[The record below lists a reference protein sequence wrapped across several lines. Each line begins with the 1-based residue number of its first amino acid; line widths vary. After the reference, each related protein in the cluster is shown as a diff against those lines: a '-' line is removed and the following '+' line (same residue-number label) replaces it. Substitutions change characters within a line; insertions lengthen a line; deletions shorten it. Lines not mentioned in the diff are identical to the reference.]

1 MFKPLFKGALVRLAA
16 AQPDDAACFARW
28 SDNDEYMRL
37 LDDDP
42 VRPQSPESFGPMSA
56 GDYFFTLRTLDDNK
70 LIGFVALFNI
80 KWGSQSAEM
89 AMGIGETDYWGKGYG
104 SDGLRLLLNYAFN
117 ELNLY
122 RVGLTVLD
130 YNSRAI
136 KAYERAGFVR
146 EGVKRQAVL
155 RESQRYDLVCYSL
168 LRDEWLARPS
178 GMLP

>member
-1 MFKPLFKGALVRLAA
+1 MFKPLVKGALVRLAA

-42 VRPQSPESFGPMSA
+42 VRPQSPDSFASMGTN
-56 GDYFFTLRTLDDNK
+56 DYFFTLRTLENNK
-70 LIGFVALFNI
+70 LIGFVVLFNI
-80 KWGSQSAEM
+80 KWSSQSAEM

-117 ELNLY
+117 ELNLH

-130 YNSRAI
+130 YNERAI

-146 EGVKRQAVL
+146 EGVKRQAVQ
-155 RESQRYDLVCYSL
+155 REGQRYDLVCYSL
-168 LRDEWLARPS
+168 LRDEWLAHS
-178 GMLP
+178 SEILP